1 MTYNCIDLSLMPW
14 LHCGCVGARS
24 ANVLST
30 INQNTHTMKNQTFF
44 RLMAGALLATS
55 LLTTSCI
62 DSDEPDG
69 ISLLRESKAKY
80 IDAETLLK
88 QAEATKAAAE
98 VELVQLNIQ
107 LQTVEVEIRKI
118 ELERQKLALELEA
131 AQNEAE
137 KARIQRQM
145 ELAASQHEYD
155 VEALK
160 LQMLSLK
167 TLIAQ
172 AQQEYEIAIK
182 NIEIANATLDPASG
196 DYPLVTAA
204 YNKFIAAK
212 KAYMGYLNGSTFVNG
227 TQQKLAA
234 AQEDLLDA
242 IADYTG
248 DAKIDSLNTVHS
260 LSRTLKEKK
269 ADYEDAQEDYEI
281 AKQTLEAA
289 PALLAEADALSAK
302 YDEYTEQ
309 IDEIDVELRAT
320 KEPYELL
327 AQAVKDADAAYK
339 AAKDAIGDE
348 RTAYGDEEKYYSFTI
363 TNEDLVEYFKYNYV
377 SNFSFDGVSVLYSE
391 AVISNRNIHN
401 YYSDFSDL
409 KSLAE
414 SGKDDAGKGDKE
426 KEAWKKLYDEIDAI
440 EKAVDDKYAEFEV
453 SEAQATLALDPLWAA
468 YQAAEAEYSVYY
480 DEVIEPLEYK
490 RNQLVSLRNV
500 VNDALEAAVDYVADG
515 EAYAQMREAELE
527 ALADAVETAAEAV
540 EDAALEV
547 EKAQIRYDEFLA
559 GEVSY
564 ESYITYYREEVERA
578 IKNNDAAKA
587 AYEEALAEF
596 EKVYAILTGSA
607 AE

>member
-1 MTYNCIDLSLMPW
+1 
-14 LHCGCVGARS
+14 
-24 ANVLST
+24 
-30 INQNTHTMKNQTFF
+30 MKNQTFF

-131 AQNEAE
+131 AHTEAE

-212 KAYMGYLNGSTFVNG
+212 EAYMGYLSGSTFVNG

-269 ADYEDAQEDYEI
+269 ADYEDAQEAYEI

-339 AAKDAIGDE
+339 AAKDAIDDE

-377 SNFSFDGVSVLYSE
+377 SNFLFDGVSVLYSE
-391 AVISNRNIHN
+391 AVISNGNIHYY

-500 VNDALEAAVDYVADG
+500 VNDALEAAVDYAADG
-515 EAYAQMREAELE
+515 ETYAQVREAELE

>member
-1 MTYNCIDLSLMPW
+1 MAYNCIDLSLMPW

-131 AQNEAE
+131 AHTEAE

-182 NIEIANATLDPASG
+182 NIEIANATLDPTSG

-212 KAYMGYLNGSTFVNG
+212 EAYMGYLIGSTFVNG

-260 LSRTLKEKK
+260 LSRTLKKKK
-269 ADYEDAQEDYEI
+269 AAYEDAQEAYEI

-309 IDEIDVELRAT
+309 IDEIDVELRAA

-327 AQAVKDADAAYK
+327 LQ
-339 AAKDAIGDE
+339 AKDDAYNAYYDAMNAIGDE
-348 RTAYGDEEKYYSFTI
+348 RTAYENETKHYSFTI
-363 TNEDLVEYFKYNYV
+363 TNAKLVEYFTDNGVPY
-377 SNFSFDGVSVLYSE
+377 FTFDGVSVLYSNNM
-391 AVISNRNIHN
+391 ISNGNIH
-401 YYSDFSDL
+401 YYSDFSYL

-414 SGKDDAGKGDKE
+414 SGKDDAGKDDKE
-426 KEAWKKLYDEIDAI
+426 KAAWKEIYDAIDAI
-440 EKAVDDKYAEFEV
+440 EKAVDAKYDEFEV

-468 YQAAEAEYSVYY
+468 YQAAEAEYSVYD

-500 VNDALEAAVDYVADG
+500 VNDALEAAVDYAADG
-515 EAYAQMREAELE
+515 EDYAQVREAELE

-564 ESYITYYREEVERA
+564 ESYITYYREEVEMA